1 MPIVSVSHYP
11 IDFGTNIVVSFPRAV
26 LSIFKQ
32 ILLGLKHTDADVVF
46 LLEHDMLYPP
56 EHFEFVPRGDNVFW
70 YNRTRWSVCNETG
83 KAVFYHTNV
92 PSTLCANRDLLIDH
106 YSRVVDFV
114 EKNGWKSRYGYSP
127 PKGLPKELR
136 VGKYKCWLSEQPV
149 LDIRLNSSWTRK
161 RMNKSQFRSER
172 SCRGWTEADEVPYW
186 GKIGGRFYEFLR
198 DVDEERIQGN
208 LDTRDNSSNK
218 VLEVQV

>member
-1 MPIVSVSHYP
+1 MKKGIVYYTDNSCEERIVLVCRRQIQRCTDMPITSVSHYP

-32 ILLGLKHTDADVVF
+32 ILIGLKHTDADVVF

-127 PKGLPKELR
+127 PKGLPKELLAN
-136 VGKYKCWLSEQPV
+136 V
-149 LDIRLNSSWTRK
+149 
-161 RMNKSQFRSER
+161 
-172 SCRGWTEADEVPYW
+172 
-186 GKIGGRFYEFLR
+186 
-198 DVDEERIQGN
+198 
-208 LDTRDNSSNK
+208 
-218 VLEVQV
+218 